1 MNRYLFTIT
10 LTDGRR
16 VEARAIGETS
26 RQALEALKA
35 NKQFRDCVGDS
46 SIDNVNGT
54 FEGEVEP
61 VAEDCCVLQESREK
75 PDHYVVTHLATKIVV
90 IFAKGGYNET
100 ARVVPLKDEPGRP
113 LEEATALRE
122 IGEFLALYHK
132 DLL

>member
-16 VEARAIGETS
+16 VEARAVGETS

-35 NKQFRDCVGDS
+35 NKQFPDYIGDS
-46 SIDNVNGT
+46 SIDSVNGT
-54 FEGEVEP
+54 FEGEVKP
-61 VAEDCCVLQESREK
+61 VSEDCCVLQESREK
-75 PDHYVVTHLATKIVV
+75 PDHYVVTHFATKIVV
-90 IFAKGGYNET
+90 LFAKGGYNET

-122 IGEFLALYHK
+122 IGEFLALYHN

>member
-35 NKQFRDCVGDS
+35 NKQFQDYVGDS
-46 SIDNVNGT
+46 SIDSVNAT
-54 FEGEVEP
+54 FDGEVKP
-61 VAEDCCVLQESREK
+61 VTKDCCVLQESREK
-75 PDHYVVTHLATKIVV
+75 PNHYVVTHLATKIVV

>member
-26 RQALEALKA
+26 RQALENLKA
-35 NKQFRDCVGDS
+35 NRQFQNYVGNS
-46 SIDNVNGT
+46 SIDSVNAT
-54 FEGEVEP
+54 FEDKVEP
-61 VAEDCCVLQESREK
+61 VTEGCCVLQESREK

>member
-35 NKQFRDCVGDS
+35 NKQFQDYVANS
-46 SIDNVNGT
+46 SIDSVNAT
-54 FEGEVEP
+54 FEDKVKP
-61 VAEDCCVLQESREK
+61 VTEDCCILQESREK
-75 PDHYVVTHLATKIVV
+75 PNHYVVTHLATKIVV

>member
-35 NKQFRDCVGDS
+35 NTQFQDYVGDS
-46 SIDNVNGT
+46 SIDSVNGT
-54 FEGEVEP
+54 FEDKVEP
-61 VAEDCCVLQESREK
+61 VTEDCCILQESKEK

>member
-26 RQALEALKA
+26 RQALKALKA
-35 NKQFRDCVGDS
+35 NRQFHDYIGDS
-46 SIDNVNGT
+46 SIDSVNAT
-54 FEGEVEP
+54 FEDEVEP

-75 PDHYVVTHLATKIVV
+75 PNHYVVTHLATKIVV

-122 IGEFLALYHK
+122 IGEFLALYHN

>member
-35 NKQFRDCVGDS
+35 NKQFQDYVGDS
-46 SIDNVNGT
+46 SIDSVNAT
-54 FEGEVEP
+54 FDGEVKP
-61 VAEDCCVLQESREK
+61 VTEDCCVLQESREK
-75 PDHYVVTHLATKIVV
+75 PNHYIVTHLATKIVV

>member
-26 RQALEALKA
+26 RQALKALKA
-35 NKQFRDCVGDS
+35 NKQFQDYVGDS
-46 SIDNVNGT
+46 SIDSVNAT
-54 FEGEVEP
+54 FEDKVKP
-61 VAEDCCVLQESREK
+61 VTEDSCILQESREK
-75 PDHYVVTHLATKIVV
+75 PNHYVVTHLATKIVV